1 MMELLS
7 PAGSREALVAAVQN
21 GADAVYMGGSAFN
34 ARRFASNFDNAALQE
49 AVDYC
54 HIRGVKTYVTLNI
67 LVLDR
72 EIKEAVK
79 YAEFLCRAGVD
90 AVIIQDIGLAGLLN
104 REIPEL
110 PLHASTQMGIHTVEG
125 ARLAQKLGME
135 RVVLSRE
142 TPLNRIKK
150 IRDGANVEIE
160 AFAHGALCMS
170 FSGGCLL
177 SSMAGERS
185 GNRGTCAQPCR
196 KRMSVYGVPGKDD
209 YCLSLGDLCMIE
221 HLGAMERAGVDCIK
235 LEGRM
240 KRAEYV
246 AVVTRAYRKALDGA
260 DPAEIAVEKQ
270 KMLSMFDRG
279 GGSTGY
285 FFGSGT
291 HTGFV
296 AESDKSKELLKQA
309 AQSYEKETRKR
320 GVNLELTLDAGER
333 AYLMMECGGVR
344 AEVYGDVVQQ
354 ANKPQSS
361 ERYVEQSKKLGDTP
375 FVADNCAVNAPET
388 AFMPASAINA
398 MRRECAQKLE
408 QALCLRRE
416 CSEAKVQTIDRRKAN
431 STTITAIVRTAEQAK
446 AAFEAGADE
455 VALEP
460 VEYTEEIFEAVQ
472 PFRKKGQLLVSLP
485 VVMISPEESRK
496 VRDICETGFVDGAIT
511 GNIGQLELIKNL
523 PLKIAGSQMN
533 AMNSHTVEAYLKMG
547 YNRVTLSLEL
557 TKPQLRDMSG
567 RGTAL
572 SVYGR
577 AQLMQLRHCP
587 IKENK
592 GCKNCKGI
600 AGELTDEAGRRF
612 MLSNIKQA
620 DGCTV
625 RLLNCVPTDIIDLY
639 RELPTPESI
648 QLAFYDETPELVAD
662 RVKAA
667 VQAGRGETVQP
678 VPNSTR
684 GHWARPVQ

>member
-49 AVDYC
+49 AIDYC
-54 HIRGVKTYVTLNI
+54 HVRGVKAYVTLNI

-72 EIKEAVK
+72 EIKEAAK

-90 AVIIQDIGLAGLLN
+90 AVIIQDIGLAGLLH

-110 PLHASTQMGIHTVEG
+110 MLHASTQMGIHTVEG
-125 ARLAQKLGME
+125 VRIAKKLGME

-196 KRMSVYGVPGKDD
+196 KKMSTNGMPGKAD

-221 HLGAMERAGVDCIK
+221 HLADMERAGIDCIK

-246 AVVTRAYRKALDGA
+246 AVITRAYRNALDGA
-260 DPAEIAVEKQ
+260 DPAEIAIEKQ
-270 KMLSMFDRG
+270 RMLNMFDRG

-285 FFGSGT
+285 FYGSGT

-296 AESDKSKELLKQA
+296 AESDKSKELLQQA
-309 AQSYEKETRKR
+309 AQSYEKENRKR
-320 GVNLELTLDAGER
+320 KINLELTLSAGEK
-333 AYLMMECGGVR
+333 AYLMMECDGVY
-344 AEVYGDVVQQ
+344 AEAYGDVVQQ

-361 ERYVEQSKKLGDTP
+361 ERYAEQAKKLGDTP
-375 FVADNCAVNAPET
+375 FVADSCVVNAPET
-388 AFMPASAINA
+388 AFLPASAINA
-398 MRRECAQKLE
+398 LRRKCAQKLE
-408 QALCLRRE
+408 QALCTRRE
-416 CSEAKVQTIDRRKAN
+416 CGEANVQSIERNKAN
-431 STTITAIVRTAEQAK
+431 STTITAIVRTPEQAK
-446 AAFEAGADE
+446 AAFAAGADE

-460 VEYTEEIFEAVQ
+460 VEYTEEIFEAMQ
-472 PFRKKGQLLVSLP
+472 PLRKQGQLLMSLP
-485 VVMISPEESRK
+485 VVMISPEEGRK
-496 VRDICETGFVDGAIT
+496 IKNIGESGLVDGAIT

-533 AMNSHTVEAYLKMG
+533 AMNSHTVEEYIKMG
-547 YNRVTLSLEL
+547 YNRATLSLEL
-557 TKPQLRDMSG
+557 TKPQLRDMCG
-567 RGTAL
+567 KGTVL

-587 IKENK
+587 VKENK

-612 MLSNIKQA
+612 LLSNIKQA

-639 RELPTPESI
+639 SELPAPESI

-667 VQAGRGETVQP
+667 VHARRGEAVQP
-678 VPNSTR
+678 VSGSTR